1 MSVSFQIPFSKYEND
16 LCLFTMLVKMVFIA
30 ITETCDHCGHYECL
44 VKISNKHFTLSFEQ
58 IFSCETKINS

>member
-44 VKISNKHFTLSFEQ
+44 VKISNKHF
-58 IFSCETKINS
+58 NM